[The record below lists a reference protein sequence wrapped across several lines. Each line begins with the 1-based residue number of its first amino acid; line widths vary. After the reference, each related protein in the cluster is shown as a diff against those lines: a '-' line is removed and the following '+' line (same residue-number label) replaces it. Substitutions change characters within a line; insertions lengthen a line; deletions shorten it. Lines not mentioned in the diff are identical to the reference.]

1 MKVGIIIITYNI
13 SAEVFLLQI
22 AAIKKFCKDDFD
34 ILVVDNSDDKEIA
47 EHIRYHSAANKIY
60 YIKIYSNSK
69 GSSDSH
75 SFAANFAYQ
84 KFKDEYPYFFFIDHD
99 CIPVKE
105 FSVVEALSGGHV
117 AGGIG
122 QDKGKKYP
130 WPGCFYLNNNAVD
143 NDLVDFSPNSEFGL
157 DTGGNLYKIIE
168 KYGAECFLD
177 FNESYHENPFYK
189 NKEYGHFA
197 LIKDET
203 FLHFI
208 AGSNWVN
215 KNGHNER
222 IASLV
227 NVVKE
232 KTGL

>member
-22 AAIKKFCKDDFD
+22 AAIKKFCKDDFV
-34 ILVVDNSDDKEIA
+34 IHVIDNSDDKEIA
-47 EHIRYHSAANKIY
+47 EHIRYHSSVNGIDYVKLF
-60 YIKIYSNSK
+60 SNSK

-84 KFKDEYPYFFFIDHD
+84 QFKNEYPYFFFLDHD

-122 QDKGKKYP
+122 QNKSKKYP
-130 WPGCFYLNNNAVD
+130 WPGCFYLNNSAVD
-143 NDLVDFSPNSEFGL
+143 HDLVDFSPAEGL
-157 DTGGNLYKIIE
+157 DTGGRLYKIIE
-168 KYGAECFLD
+168 KYGGEAFLD
-177 FNESYHENPFYK
+177 FNESYHQNPNYV
-189 NKEYGHFA
+189 NKEYGHYA
-197 LIKDET
+197 MIKDET
-203 FLHFI
+203 FIHFI
-208 AGSNWVN
+208 NGSNWN
-215 KNGHNER
+215 TKADHQQR
-222 IASLV
+222 ISSLV